1 MVRIAVI
8 PVGGEAVRLRPL
20 TVETSK
26 AMVRFLNRPLVE
38 MSILHLARQGVREF
52 YFGVRGYYNYRD
64 IYDYFQEG
72 KWFRAKYGVD
82 VRVRYMPRVET
93 RGNAEAV
100 LATLEYYDISE
111 PVLVFQGDN
120 IFQLDVQG
128 MYNFHKSKKSFI
140 TIALKEEAGD
150 LSEFGVAAV
159 DEEMRILRFVEKPK
173 RREEAPSN
181 LVNTG
186 LYLLSEDFRAFFRG
200 EVGAKLYSEGK
211 LDFGGDVIPT
221 VIETG
226 LPVYGYLTQGYW
238 FDVGTPQRYL
248 KAVKYLLKVLTP
260 AELEAEEIAP
270 SVYAQ
275 GTSEQ
280 SKALKGKIAEDMKNG
295 VIKAEGNVLLGRHVH
310 IGINTYL
317 RDSVVDNYVIIGEDS
332 VVEDSVIMDRS
343 HVGKG
348 VVIRRSIIG
357 RHVYIGDGA
366 VIEDA
371 VVADDATVGAG
382 AALRNVKVWPHK
394 NVERGVKLEG
404 FSVL

>member
-1 MVRIAVI
+1 
-8 PVGGEAVRLRPL
+8 
-20 TVETSK
+20 
-26 AMVRFLNRPLVE
+26 
-38 MSILHLARQGVREF
+38 
-52 YFGVRGYYNYRD
+52 
-64 IYDYFQEG
+64 
-72 KWFRAKYGVD
+72 
-82 VRVRYMPRVET
+82 
-93 RGNAEAV
+93 
-100 LATLEYYDISE
+100 
-111 PVLVFQGDN
+111 
-120 IFQLDVQG
+120 
-128 MYNFHKSKKSFI
+128 
-140 TIALKEEAGD
+140 
-150 LSEFGVAAV
+150 
-159 DEEMRILRFVEKPK
+159 MRILRFVEKPK

-186 LYLLSEDFRAFFRG
+186 LYLLSEDFRSYFKC
-200 EVGAKLYSEGK
+200 ELGAKLYSEGR